1 MRKAKIEDRTAN
13 GNGRT
18 DRMVQANLEAFA
30 SIGLV
35 QNDFISGICRMDY
48 VTPGYILG
56 QKRRLEA
63 ERRYSGGLLLKV
75 VQCGDELAE
84 EYVVGEDSDPPQPP
98 LKGGEKNPPERR
110 RSPSPHPLLRG
121 EQRRE
126 QFLGNVLELE
136 EEDGG
141 FEIEPDA
148 SIHEPLSPEGM
159 TAARAWPAVLR
170 ELQSDM
176 PRATYERWV
185 RDTVLLSARDGIF
198 VVGAQSGYTRDW
210 LESRLTSK
218 IARLLAGICN
228 TSMQIRFMELAAWG
242 Q

>member
-1 MRKAKIEDRTAN
+1 ME
-13 GNGRT
+13 
-18 DRMVQANLEAFA
+18 F
-30 SIGLV
+30 
-35 QNDFISGICRMDY
+35 
-48 VTPGYILG
+48 
-56 QKRRLEA
+56 
-63 ERRYSGGLLLKV
+63 
-75 VQCGDELAE
+75 
-84 EYVVGEDSDPPQPP
+84 
-98 LKGGEKNPPERR
+98 
-110 RSPSPHPLLRG
+110 
-121 EQRRE
+121 
-126 QFLGNVLELE
+126 
-136 EEDGG
+136 EEDAR
-141 FEIEPDA
+141 FEVEPDA